1 VLKGRILSAWGAAL
15 LVAACQDAGLSGGQ
29 AARVTA
35 PGVPVAV
42 ETIEG
47 GTPEIQAKVQD
58 EVVSQASARRI
69 ELVSGADQPRYRLRG
84 YVSAYATD
92 DGDTALAIVW
102 DVFDASKKRAQRVST
117 TAVAKGQA
125 DDPWTRIGTTQI
137 AKAASQSMDGVA
149 SFLATSSVP
158 AQAEAAPSA
167 SSGSRTGLAYTQAQ

>member
-1 VLKGRILSAWGAAL
+1 VLQSRILSVVGAAL
-15 LVAACQDAGLSGGQ
+15 LVAGCQDAGLSGAGP
-29 AARVTA
+29 AAKVTA

-47 GTPEIQAKVQD
+47 APPEIQAKVQD

-69 ELVSGADQPRYRLRG
+69 DLVSGADQPRYRLRG

-102 DVFDASKKRAQRVST
+102 DVFDATKKRAQRVST

-125 DDPWTRIGTTQI
+125 DDPWARIGTTQI

-149 SFLATSSVP
+149 SFLAT
-158 AQAEAAPSA
+158 AAAPADTAASA
-167 SSGSRTGLAYTQAQ
+167 ATAPRTGLAYSQAE